1 MALRSVLSKSVLAKP
16 LMVIKHDISPKYAVV
31 PPDEAGK
38 ATQAQ
43 VKEELSTVYLKGKPG
58 YRVAF

>member
-1 MALRSVLSKSVLAKP
+1 
-16 LMVIKHDISPKYAVV
+16 MVIKHDISPKYAVV